1 LREDLPQG
9 FAIHESATISTMWPA
24 MPCFS
29 DSAFLQTT
37 AAVVLAKPLGID
49 ALLERVRLLTI
60 R

>member
-1 LREDLPQG
+1 MTGYGDSP
-9 FAIHESATISTMWPA
+9 I
-24 MPCFS
+24 